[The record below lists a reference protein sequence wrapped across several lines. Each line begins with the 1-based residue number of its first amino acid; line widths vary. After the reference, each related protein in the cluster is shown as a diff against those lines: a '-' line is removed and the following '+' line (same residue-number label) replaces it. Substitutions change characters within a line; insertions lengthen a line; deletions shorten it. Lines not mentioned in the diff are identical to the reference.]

1 MNERIV
7 STAVLATA
15 LALGGALTTAC
26 GPRDPG
32 EVAGADGDYEDR
44 VAAEHE
50 GDSPIPAAAGEAIE
64 EVEVTARPVAYAT
77 VAGREVTGYLAQPA
91 GAETRRDDELPGLI
105 VIHEWWGLN
114 ENIETTARMLAQNGY
129 KVLAVDLYGGA
140 VAEDLENA
148 RRLVQEVDE
157 AEAEDNLRQ
166 AHAYLAGDLR
176 SPRVGVIGWCFG
188 GGWSLRSALLLGEAV
203 DAAVV
208 FYGQPITD
216 PQRLAALEA
225 PLLGIFGGQ
234 DSSIPVADVRRLE
247 STLRELGKTAE
258 VHVYEEAGH
267 AFANPSGERYV
278 PEAARQ
284 AWEETLAFLGEHL
297 EGGAAG
303 TPATEGAGTG

>member
-1 MNERIV
+1 
-7 STAVLATA
+7 
-15 LALGGALTTAC
+15 
-26 GPRDPG
+26 
-32 EVAGADGDYEDR
+32 
-44 VAAEHE
+44 
-50 GDSPIPAAAGEAIE
+50 
-64 EVEVTARPVAYAT
+64 
-77 VAGREVTGYLAQPA
+77 
-91 GAETRRDDELPGLI
+91 
-105 VIHEWWGLN
+105 
-114 ENIETTARMLAQNGY
+114 
-129 KVLAVDLYGGA
+129 
-140 VAEDLENA
+140 
-148 RRLVQEVDE
+148 
-157 AEAEDNLRQ
+157 
-166 AHAYLAGDLR
+166 
-176 SPRVGVIGWCFG
+176 VGVIGWCFG